1 METTPS
7 NRGFRAL
14 IAVLICV
21 TAGMGIWYLVNQRQQ
36 IQELGTTNQALKASL
51 SHVQTELQSVTEKLN
66 EKANPPRP
74 APEPAAAVSQRP
86 RVMKARTAAGKRP
99 ADDPRW
105 NQIQSKLSD
114 QEKRIAGTRED
125 LDKTRGDLQ
134 GKLDSA
140 HDELSGS
147 IARTHDELVA
157 LQKRGERNYYEFQID
172 RSKQYQRVGSVR
184 LSLRKVNFK
193 RKSYDLAMMVDDN
206 QLQKKNVNLYEPVWI
221 NLTDQQQPLELVVNE
236 ISKNQIKGYLSE
248 SKYKKSELNQT
259 ASSPSNPPAAPRQP

>member
-1 METTPS
+1 METTSS
-7 NRGFRAL
+7 NWGFRAL
-14 IAVLICV
+14 IAVVICV
-21 TAGMGIWYLVNQRQQ
+21 TAGMGIWYLANQRQQ
-36 IQELGTTNQALKASL
+36 IRELGSTNQALSASL
-51 SHVQTELQSVTEKLN
+51 THVQSELQSVTEKLN
-66 EKANPPRP
+66 ERVNPPRIAP
-74 APEPAAAVSQRP
+74 APAEAVQQRP
-86 RVMKARTAAGKRP
+86 RATKARTAAAKRQ

-105 NQIQSKLSD
+105 KQIQGKLSD
-114 QEKRIAGTRED
+114 QEKQIASTRDD
-125 LDKTRGDLQ
+125 LDKTREDLQ
-134 GKLDSA
+134 GKLAST